1 MHVAALQH
9 KDHLLKAKCHQK
21 KTWRVK
27 LLDMDYKWIRK
38 MQATG
43 ILFWNNLLDLV
54 AVIYFQQKMLLNEL
68 NEPDT

>member
-1 MHVAALQH
+1 
-9 KDHLLKAKCHQK
+9 
-21 KTWRVK
+21 
-27 LLDMDYKWIRK
+27 MDYKWIRK